1 MNRPQDLLNAVGPAA
16 DMLAGIGWIVLITFA
31 IAAVITGGILIG
43 AAVRRRGTLAE
54 HAPPDVGG
62 GQGWILIGG
71 VAIPGAVLAT
81 MFVITLQQM
90 SAFPL
95 HETEGREH
103 PIDIRVVG
111 RQWWFEAIYEPP
123 EPSQRFRVPTEIH
136 IPVGRP
142 VTLALETRDVIHSF
156 WVPKL
161 HGKVDLIPGR
171 VNYIQIQADVPGVY
185 RGECAE
191 FCGMQHA
198 HMILL
203 VVAEPTEKFDAW
215 RAQQI
220 RPAAAPT
227 SELRRQGERVFL
239 NSACVLCHDVR
250 GTRAFGLA
258 GPDLT
263 HVGSRRSIAALTI
276 PNTPRSLFDW
286 ITNPQRIKPG
296 ARMPGFASLPASQR
310 HALVAY
316 LEGLR

>member
-263 HVGSRRSIAALTI
+263 HVGSRLRIAGGTLDNNMANMAAWVTHAQ
-276 PNTPRSLFDW
+276 SL
-286 ITNPQRIKPG
+286 KPG
-296 ARMPGFASLPASQR
+296 AVMPNMTVFTGPELQAV
-310 HALVAY
+310 VAY
-316 LEGLR
+316 LRGLE